1 MVLVLYKLTNDIGI
15 LQTKLSHREGHE
27 ARRVGEEAMPLDE
40 HIEGRHG
47 ERKPG
52 VKIRPDPMHHLLQ
65 MADQRQ
71 HGEHRL
77 DEHAV
82 LPLTALTQFQ
92 VAGIPLRRMEAGV
105 AQDNHALVKLPN
117 QPLKGIVCDIVRG
130 TRPGHHQPPL
140 VQQQT
145 EFPPDNP
152 AMIRET
158 FAADLVGTPAFADWM
173 DQFDPIGVDDA
184 EHGRSGQEDL
194 RPVLMGPEEAKEPR
208 PLGEPGKQRTIV
220 ARQPAIERTVA
231 SAFERMQQPQGDH
244 LTGPEVG
251 LGMFGD
257 ACQLVIDLTEQGGDK
272 IDGGGQRLLRS
283 WQGCTLSASLEE
295 VHDQGNKASKYYWV
309 YWFVRD

>member
-1 MVLVLYKLTNDIGI
+1 
-15 LQTKLSHREGHE
+15 
-27 ARRVGEEAMPLDE
+27 
-40 HIEGRHG
+40 
-47 ERKPG
+47 
-52 VKIRPDPMHHLLQ
+52 

-92 VAGIPLRRMEAGV
+92 VAGIPRRRMEAGV

-152 AMIRET
+152 AVIREA
-158 FAADLVGTPAFADWM
+158 FAADLLRAAAFADRVN
-173 DQFDPIGVDDA
+173 QLNPIRVDDP
-184 EHGRSGQEDL
+184 EHRRGSQEDL
-194 RPVLMGPEEAKEPR
+194 GPVLMGREETKKPGAF
-208 PLGEPGKQRTIV
+208 GELGKQRPIV

-244 LTGPEVG
+244 LTGPEAG
-251 LGMFGD
+251 LGMFGE

-272 IDGGGQRLLRS
+272 IDGGGHRLLRS
-283 WQGCTLSASLEE
+283 WQGCTLSTSVEE
-295 VHDQGNKASKYYWV
+295 VHEHGNKAGKYYCV
-309 YWFVRD
+309 NWFVRD